1 MKENAMHPP
10 DNEAITLDAI
20 TRKTKA
26 ISRLIE
32 AESNLIAAQHVLYRE
47 ATYDDDIERAIM
59 DARSMVRALIFMVN
73 QSKAG
78 TQPAS

>member
-1 MKENAMHPP
+1 MHPP

-32 AESNLIAAQHVLYRE
+32 AESNLIAAQHALYRE
-47 ATYDDDIERAIM
+47 ATYDDAI
-59 DARSMVRALIFMVN
+59 DQEITNVRRSVLSLIFKVN
-73 QSKAG
+73 QSQAG